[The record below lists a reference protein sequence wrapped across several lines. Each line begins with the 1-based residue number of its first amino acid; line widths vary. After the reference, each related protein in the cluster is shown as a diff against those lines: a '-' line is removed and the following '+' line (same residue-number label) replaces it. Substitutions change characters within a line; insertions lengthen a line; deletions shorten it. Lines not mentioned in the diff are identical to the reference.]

1 MAKIEYLSKLQ
12 NSDGRS
18 LQRIVAAARA
28 EPGLWLMVKERELE
42 LRAIRTELQRVGAV
56 ESEIDRLFPQRLKP
70 ALSELAAELVTR
82 MFGSCPPDML
92 VPVQNALLEAA
103 KREPDGSQQEGN

>member
-1 MAKIEYLSKLQ
+1 MAKIEHLSRLQ
-12 NSDGRS
+12 VSDELN
-18 LQRIVAAARA
+18 LQRIISAARA

-42 LRAIRTELQRVGAV
+42 LRAIRAELQRVGAD
-56 ESEIDRLFPQRLKP
+56 EREIERLFPQRLKP

-92 VPVQNALLEAA
+92 APVQDALLAA
-103 KREPDGSQQEGN
+103 AERELDGSTG